1 MNTISTGRRLISDAA
16 NAWAVSRCQGT
27 ALLASWSGAAGSADA
42 AVGRAVAGCCPSAA
56 APVACAAIR
65 RQPSRCQ
72 QKTAAIRRVDFF
84 IPANMSFTLANRAD
98 HQRPDSS
105 GAPKL
110 YRSKRS
116 QESHRN
122 CRKIRLQ
129 VVWCPHPAQSS
140 LSAGRVRRPTPGTG
154 FSSPPQ
160 AGCLTFPRN
169 PWILSRVLWR
179 NDFDVRSWVEL
190 RLPQKVFRGRR
201 GIGLVHGMSFK

>member
-105 GAPKL
+105 GAPNL

-129 VVWCPHPAQSS
+129 VVWCPHPAQSP
-140 LSAGRVRRPTPGTG
+140 LSAGRVRRPTAGNGLFKPAASRMLDISTQPLDTLP
-154 FSSPPQ
+154 SP
-160 AGCLTFPRN
+160 LEKR
-169 PWILSRVLWR
+169 
-179 NDFDVRSWVEL
+179 L
-190 RLPQKVFRGRR
+190 RREVVG
-201 GIGLVHGMSFK
+201 